1 MLIRMKKPVRRHIIL
16 PISEWRREQLSNR
29 EVYHEKELPVTLD
42 VPVKEG
48 YNFAGWYTDSS
59 YTKKVTEITRK
70 VLLNL
75 FFCKM
80 DKDNRQL
87 SER

>member
-1 MLIRMKKPVRRHIIL
+1 MRY
-16 PISEWRREQLSNR
+16 
-29 EVYHEKELPVTLD
+29 YHEKELPVTLD

-75 FFCKM
+75 SFCKM